1 MSNEQFLLPAFSRTI
16 ALSRNDFNSSLR
28 AISRNFYGQEQ
39 PLGTDFNDEGSTGTI
54 PNGVFW
60 RDSINGRLYIKDTNH
75 AKPPSGGTGL
85 WPGNNFTRYG
95 IATSFTTQLS
105 TTDMRDYEIGE
116 LVAVVNSSDTTQTS
130 IRRVSESGLGASSNN
145 RLYMKVSNG
154 AAQTGFIDVGIPY
167 PGSVKPH
174 HLALDAKVEP
184 MTDDTV
190 DLGDWT
196 YRYRDGYFSNAV
208 LIGNSV
214 DHISLNATGGF
225 LQLDGAQLQ
234 DGTALAPS
242 MTFENDTNTGAFRIG
257 TDNIGISTAGSVRLD
272 VDSDSINAN
281 VNILPTTTESI
292 DVGSSTLKFR
302 NMYASGE
309 FFGLAT
315 TAKYADLAEKYTT
328 DEEYPIGTVMMVSS
342 TNKFETEA
350 CSEAGCPIGVI
361 SENPAFKMNADTEG
375 QYIGLKGRLPIRI
388 VGEVIKGSRI
398 FTSSSGVA
406 KAEGKGMLV
415 GVALESNSNSEE
427 KLVECVLKV

>member
-105 TTDMRDYEIGE
+105 TMDMRDYEIGE

-154 AAQTGFIDVGIPY
+154 AAQTGLIDVGIPY
-167 PGSVKPH
+167 PGSVKPY
-174 HLALDAKVEP
+174 HLYLDTKVEP
-184 MTDDTV
+184 ITDATV
-190 DLGDWT
+190 DFGDWT
-196 YRYRDGYFSNAV
+196 YRYRDSYFSNGV
-208 LIGNSV
+208 FIGTSV

-225 LQLDGAQLQ
+225 LQLDGAQFQ
-234 DGTALAPS
+234 DGTQAAPS
-242 MTFENDTNTGAFRIG
+242 ITFEDDTDTGIFREG
-257 TDNIGISTAGSVRLD
+257 TDDIGFTTGGTKRMSIDSNSVD
-272 VDSDSINAN
+272 FA
-281 VNILPTTTESI
+281 VNLLPTTATI
-292 DVGSSTLKFR
+292 DVGATGNQFR

-309 FFGLAT
+309 FFGTAT

-350 CSEAGCPIGVI
+350 CSEGGCAIGVI

-388 VGEVIKGSRI
+388 IGEVIKGSRI

>member
-39 PLGTDFNDEGSTGTI
+39 PLGSDFNDEGNTGTI

-60 RDSINGRLYIKDTNH
+60 RNSINGRLYIKDNNH
-75 AKPPSGGTGL
+75 AKPPSGGTGI

-95 IATSFTTQLS
+95 IATSFVTTLS
-105 TTDMRDYEIGE
+105 GTDMRDYEIGE
-116 LVAVVNSSDTTQTS
+116 LVAVVNSSDTTQS
-130 IRRVSESGLGASSNN
+130 SLRRVSESGLGASANN
-145 RLYMKVSNG
+145 RLYMKISNG

-167 PGSVKPH
+167 PGSVKSY
-174 HLALDAKVEP
+174 HLALNSKVEP
-184 MTDDTV
+184 ITDATV
-190 DLGDWT
+190 ALGDWT
-196 YRYRDGYFSNAV
+196 YRFRDMYLSNGV
-208 LIGNSV
+208 HIGSSGAHV
-214 DHISLNATGGF
+214 ALNATSGF
-225 LQLDGAQLQ
+225 LQLDGAQFG
-234 DGTALAPS
+234 DGTAANPS
-242 MTFENDTNTGAFRIG
+242 ITFESDTNTGIFREGADDIG
-257 TDNIGISTAGSVRLD
+257 FTAGGTKRMSIDTDSVD
-272 VDSDSINAN
+272 FA
-281 VNILPTTTESI
+281 VNLLPTTSTI
-292 DVGSSTLKFR
+292 DVGASGNQFR

-309 FFGLAT
+309 FFGTAT

-342 TNKFETEA
+342 SLDTETCS

-375 QYIGLKGRLPIRI
+375 QYIGLKGRLPIRVI
-388 VGEVIKGSRI
+388 GEVTKGSKVY
-398 FTSSSGVA
+398 TSTSGVA

-415 GVALESNSNSEE
+415 GVALESNSDLNE

>member
-105 TTDMRDYEIGE
+105 TMDMRDYEIGE

-154 AAQTGFIDVGIPY
+154 AAQTGLIDVGIPY
-167 PGSVKPH
+167 PGSVKPY
-174 HLALDAKVEP
+174 HLYLDTKVEP
-184 MTDDTV
+184 ITDATV
-190 DLGDWT
+190 DFGDWT
-196 YRYRDGYFSNAV
+196 YRYRDSYFSNGV
-208 LIGNSV
+208 FIGTSV

-225 LQLDGAQLQ
+225 LQLDGAQFQ
-234 DGTALAPS
+234 DGTQAAPS
-242 MTFENDTNTGAFRIG
+242 ITFEDDTDTGIFREG
-257 TDNIGISTAGSVRLD
+257 TDDIGFTTGGTKRMSIDSNSVD
-272 VDSDSINAN
+272 FA
-281 VNILPTTTESI
+281 VNLLPTTATI
-292 DVGSSTLKFR
+292 DVGATGNQFR

-309 FFGLAT
+309 FFGTAT

-350 CSEAGCPIGVI
+350 CSEGGCAIGVI

-388 VGEVIKGSRI
+388 IGEVTKGSRI

-415 GVALESNSNSEE
+415 GVALESNSNPEE

>member
-1 MSNEQFLLPAFSRTI
+1 M
-16 ALSRNDFNSSLR
+16 
-28 AISRNFYGQEQ
+28 
-39 PLGTDFNDEGSTGTI
+39 
-54 PNGVFW
+54 
-60 RDSINGRLYIKDTNH
+60 
-75 AKPPSGGTGL
+75 
-85 WPGNNFTRYG
+85 
-95 IATSFTTQLS
+95 
-105 TTDMRDYEIGE
+105 DMRDYEIGE

-184 MTDDTV
+184 ITDATV
-190 DLGDWT
+190 DFGDWT

-208 LIGNSV
+208 LIGTSV

-225 LQLDGAQLQ
+225 LQLDGAQFQ
-234 DGTALAPS
+234 DGTQAAPS
-242 MTFENDTNTGAFRIG
+242 ITFEDDTDTGIFREG
-257 TDNIGISTAGSVRLD
+257 TDDIGFTTGGTKRMSIDSNSVD
-272 VDSDSINAN
+272 FA
-281 VNILPTTTESI
+281 VNLLPTTATI
-292 DVGSSTLKFR
+292 DVGATGNQFR

-309 FFGLAT
+309 FFGTAT

-350 CSEAGCPIGVI
+350 CSEGGCAIGVI

-388 VGEVIKGSRI
+388 IGEVTKGSRI

>member
-1 MSNEQFLLPAFSRTI
+1 MSNEQILLPAFSRTI

-39 PLGTDFNDEGSTGTI
+39 PLGADINDEGTTGTI

-95 IATSFTTQLS
+95 MATSFVTTLS
-105 TTDMRDYEIGE
+105 GTDMRDYEIGE

-130 IRRVSESGLGASSNN
+130 LRRVSESGLGASANN
-145 RLYMKVSNG
+145 RLYMKISNG

-167 PGSVKPH
+167 PGSVKAY
-174 HLALDAKVEP
+174 HLALNSKVEP
-184 MTDDTV
+184 ITDATV
-190 DLGDWT
+190 DFGDWT
-196 YRYRDGYFSNAV
+196 YRFRDSYFSNAV
-208 LIGNSV
+208 FIGTSAN
-214 DHISLNATGGF
+214 HIALNATDGF
-225 LQLDGAQLQ
+225 LQLDGGQFA
-234 DGTALAPS
+234 DGTAFAPS
-242 MTFENDTNTGAFRIG
+242 ITFEADIDTGIFREGTNDIGITTAGVKRLSIDTNSI
-257 TDNIGISTAGSVRLD
+257 D
-272 VDSDSINAN
+272 VAVD
-281 VNILPTTTESI
+281 ILPTTSTI
-292 DVGSSTLKFR
+292 DIGASGNEFQ

-309 FFGLAT
+309 FFGTAT

-342 TNKFETEA
+342 SLDTETCS

-375 QYIGLKGRLPIRI
+375 QYIGLKGRLPIRVI
-388 VGEVIKGSRI
+388 GEVTKGSKVY
-398 FTSSSGVA
+398 TSSSGVA

-415 GVALESNSNSEE
+415 GVALESNSDLNE

>member
-1 MSNEQFLLPAFSRTI
+1 MSNEQILLPAFSRTI

-39 PLGTDFNDEGSTGTI
+39 PLGADINDEGTTGTV

-95 IATSFTTQLS
+95 IATSFVTTLS
-105 TTDMRDYEIGE
+105 GTDMRDYEIGE

-130 IRRVSESGLGASSNN
+130 LRRVSESGLGASANN
-145 RLYMKVSNG
+145 RLYMKISNG

-167 PGSVKPH
+167 PGSVKAY
-174 HLALDAKVEP
+174 HLALNSKVEP
-184 MTDDTV
+184 ITDATV
-190 DLGDWT
+190 DFGDWT
-196 YRYRDGYFSNAV
+196 YRFRDSYFSNAV
-208 LIGNSV
+208 FIGSSAN
-214 DHISLNATGGF
+214 HIALGATDGF
-225 LQLDGAQLQ
+225 LQLDGGQFA
-234 DGTALAPS
+234 DGTAAEPS
-242 MTFENDTNTGAFRIG
+242 ITFEADIDTGIFREGTNDIGIATAGVKRLSVDTNSI
-257 TDNIGISTAGSVRLD
+257 D
-272 VDSDSINAN
+272 VAVD
-281 VNILPTTTESI
+281 ILPTTGTI
-292 DVGSSTLKFR
+292 DIGASGNEFQ

-309 FFGLAT
+309 FFGTAT

-342 TNKFETEA
+342 SLDTETCS

-375 QYIGLKGRLPIRI
+375 QYIGLKGRLPIRVI
-388 VGEVIKGSRI
+388 GEVTKGSKVY
-398 FTSSSGVA
+398 TSSSGVA
-406 KAEGKGMLV
+406 KAEGRGMLV
-415 GVALESNSNSEE
+415 GVALESNSDLNE

>member
-105 TTDMRDYEIGE
+105 TMDMRDYEIGE

-184 MTDDTV
+184 ITDATV
-190 DLGDWT
+190 DFGDWT

-208 LIGNSV
+208 LIGTSV

-225 LQLDGAQLQ
+225 LQLDGAQFQ
-234 DGTALAPS
+234 DGTQAAPS
-242 MTFENDTNTGAFRIG
+242 ITFEDDTDTGIFREG
-257 TDNIGISTAGSVRLD
+257 TDDIGFTTGGTKRMSIDSNSVD
-272 VDSDSINAN
+272 FA
-281 VNILPTTTESI
+281 VNLLPTTATI
-292 DVGSSTLKFR
+292 DVGATGNQFR

-328 DEEYPIGTVMMVSS
+328 DEEYSIGTVMMVSTS
-342 TNKFETEA
+342 NKFETEA
-350 CSEAGCPIGVI
+350 CSEGGCAIGVI

-388 VGEVIKGSRI
+388 IGEVTKGSRI

>member
-39 PLGTDFNDEGSTGTI
+39 PLGTDFNDEGTTGTV

-95 IATSFTTQLS
+95 MATSFVTTLS
-105 TTDMRDYEIGE
+105 GTDMRDYEIGE

-130 IRRVSESGLGASSNN
+130 LRRVSDSGLGASANN
-145 RLYMKVSNG
+145 RLYMKISNG

-167 PGSVKPH
+167 PGSVKAY
-174 HLALDAKVEP
+174 HLALNSKVEP
-184 MTDDTV
+184 ITDATV
-190 DLGDWT
+190 DFGDWT
-196 YRYRDGYFSNAV
+196 YRFRDSYFSNAV
-208 LIGNSV
+208 FIGSSAN
-214 DHISLNATGGF
+214 HIALNATDGF
-225 LQLDGAQLQ
+225 LQLDGGQFA
-234 DGTALAPS
+234 DGTALEPS
-242 MTFENDTNTGAFRIG
+242 ITFEADIDTGIFREGTNDIGIATAGVKRLSIDTNSI
-257 TDNIGISTAGSVRLD
+257 D
-272 VDSDSINAN
+272 VAVD
-281 VNILPTTTESI
+281 ILPTTGTI
-292 DVGSSTLKFR
+292 DIGASGNEFQ

-309 FFGLAT
+309 FFGTAT

-342 TNKFETEA
+342 SLDTETCS

-375 QYIGLKGRLPIRI
+375 QYIGLKGRLPIRVI
-388 VGEVIKGSRI
+388 GEVTKGSKVY
-398 FTSSSGVA
+398 TSSSGVA

-415 GVALESNSNSEE
+415 GVALESNSDLNE